1 MVQTDFENQL
11 SEIEHDANMTSK
23 NLEMAQT
30 KGYLDSATFYE
41 QLVSNQADQVNRL
54 NMELTELNQ
63 KFKEAMDSG
72 EIEENSEAWHTMT
85 QSIHEV
91 EEAIADANIQLVQYQ
106 RTIRQLDW
114 SYFDYAQERFSQMT
128 AEAQFFVDLMSNHE
142 LFQDNGQFNNLGEA
156 TAGMHAVNYDIY
168 MAQADEYAKQ
178 IQKIQR
184 DLESDP
190 YDTEL
195 ISRREQLLELQRQ
208 SILSAEGEKN
218 AVKDLVQNGINLELQ
233 ALKDLIDAYND
244 SLDSAKDLYTYQK
257 EITEKTADIASIQKQ
272 LSAYQN
278 DASEETRARVQK
290 LTQNLEKA
298 QTELRET
305 EWDRSISDQKKLLD
319 DMYDEY
325 EDYLNQRLDN
335 IDLLMQ
341 EMITGTNTNM
351 DSIRNTLIDV
361 GEEVGYTMTDQMTQ
375 ALSADL
381 NYYEH
386 MSGEINSVQVVLSNI
401 YDMVAAMARASGAV
415 KAYATGGLVDYTG
428 LAAVHGSKGKPEL
441 MLNASDTA
449 NFLEAAKMMREMA
462 GSSISIP
469 STSGFG
475 NGGGMTIGQL
485 QVNIPIDRVL
495 DYNDL
500 ISQLRDDP
508 KFERLVNAMTL
519 DRAVGKSAFG
529 KNKIVF

>member
-11 SEIEHDANMTSK
+11 AQIEHDATMTSK

-41 QLVSNQADQVNRL
+41 QLASNQSKQVATL
-54 NMELTELNQ
+54 NTELEDLNK

-72 EIEENSEAWHTMT
+72 EIAENSDAWYQMK
-85 QSIHEV
+85 QSINEV

-128 AEAQFFVDLMSNHE
+128 QEAEFFTNLMSNHK
-142 LFQDNGQFNNLGEA
+142 LFQDNGQFNELGEA
-156 TAGMHAVNYDIY
+156 TAGMHAVNYDVY
-168 MAQADEYAKQ
+168 MAQADEYAKE

-195 ISRREQLLELQRQ
+195 ISRREQLLQLQRQ

-218 AVKDLVQNGINLELQ
+218 AIKDLVQEGINLELK

-244 SLDSAKDLYTYQK
+244 SLDSAKDLYDYQK
-257 EITEKTADIASIQKQ
+257 NITEKTANIATIQKQ

-278 DASEETRARVQK
+278 DTSEETRARVQK
-290 LTQNLEKA
+290 LTQNLENA

-305 EWDRSISDQKKLLD
+305 EWERSISDQKKLLD
-319 DMYDEY
+319 EMYDEY
-325 EDYLNQRLDN
+325 EEYLNQRLDN

-341 EMITGTNTNM
+341 EMIAGTNNNM
-351 DSIRNTLIDV
+351 DSIRNTLIEV
-361 GEEVGYTMTDQMTQ
+361 GDEVGYTMSDQMMQ
-375 ALSADL
+375 AMSADL

-386 MSGEINSVQVVLSNI
+386 MSGEINSVQVVLGNI

-428 LAAVHGSKGKPEL
+428 LAAVHGTRGKPEL

-449 NFLEAAKMMREMA
+449 NFLEAAKMMRQMA
-462 GSSISIP
+462 GSTITPFVTQNGWS
-469 STSGFG
+469 
-475 NGGGMTIGQL
+475 GGGLTIGQL